1 MVKPKK
7 KVAFYYKASLMA
19 LSALVISGCNQM
31 KYYSVVVHND
41 SGIDLYDI
49 KVISSSGESLYP
61 GHPGTYHFLGSNLSG
76 GTVSLPMKSIPD
88 YVTIEWGNQE
98 GGELVKKKLNVEKKL
113 PKEFWGGVIFSVLEN
128 RDVEISWKLR
138 GGESERYINC
148 GGYIFEKYYYRAKP
162 KIDKNIAD
170 WQSYL
175 KQKEA
180 DLKAGLTDKYKKP
193 KYYDQVTEA
202 DFRCNDLLYLKP

>member
-1 MVKPKK
+1 MVKAKK
-7 KVAFYYKASLMA
+7 KAASDYKALLVA
-19 LSALVISGCNQM
+19 LTVLLISGCSQM
-31 KYYSVVVHND
+31 KYYNFVVHND
-41 SGIDLYDI
+41 SESDI
-49 KVISSSGESLYP
+49 YNIEVISNKEESLYP
-61 GHPGTYHFLGSNLSG
+61 GHPGSYAFLEKGHAG
-76 GTVSLPMKSIPD
+76 GTVSLPMESVPDLVHIQWKNHKNGSLFKKIINLKELLPNHFLGDVFFSITGKDNIFLSWVQTKSNYRSLD
-88 YVTIEWGNQE
+88 
-98 GGELVKKKLNVEKKL
+98 
-113 PKEFWGGVIFSVLEN
+113 
-128 RDVEISWKLR
+128 
-138 GGESERYINC
+138 C